1 MFYVPLKDSATW
13 GANLPDSPILATDV
27 PEDRLTIFMIPVG
40 EWSDGTTDHMD
51 MH

>member
-13 GANLPDSPILATDV
+13 GANLPGTPILATDV

-40 EWSDGTTDHMD
+40 EWSDGTEDHMD